1 MLLADREM
9 RTHITAHAELKAKKQ
24 LSEATIQKILALDQC
39 PTCLQKVDATHK
51 HVFAEK
57 EQQNAQAL
65 LQQMSSFEQSAS
77 QKEQAKAK
85 LQQEI
90 NALQQQQNAVRD
102 AQYKFQ
108 QYQQNLQRKE
118 LAEKRLAE
126 AAAAI
131 SSAEARKQQ
140 ASAFL
145 QSANSVE
152 TRYLAEKNRLDQLHQ
167 QEKTTSIEHAT
178 LLARQKMLF
187 ETVELLEKDIASKKE
202 ARKKLEHLDV
212 LNQWVGDFFTNL
224 MSVME
229 KHVMTKVYHEFNA
242 LFQQWFGLLIEDD
255 VLIAR
260 LDEEFSPVVQQ
271 NGYDTEVGNLSGG
284 EKTACALAYRLAL
297 NKVITALRSTIH
309 TKDVVILDEPTDGF
323 SAEQI
328 DRMRDVLDQL
338 KARQIILVSHEAKI
352 ESLADH
358 VLRVVKEEHMS
369 KVLAE
374 TR

>member
-1 MLLADREM
+1 MLLADKEM
-9 RTHITAHAELKAKKQ
+9 RTSITAQAELKAKKQ

-51 HVFAEK
+51 HTFAEK
-57 EQQNAQAL
+57 EQQNTQSI
-65 LQQMSSFEQSAS
+65 LQQMTTFETAVS
-77 QKEQAKAK
+77 QKEQTKNK

-90 NALQQQQNAVRD
+90 SALMLQQAASRD

-108 QYQQNLQRKE
+108 QYQSNLTRKQD
-118 LAEKRLAE
+118 AEKRMTETIAAVSAAE
-126 AAAAI
+126 L
-131 SSAEARKQQ
+131 RKQQ
-140 ASAFL
+140 ASTLL

-152 TRYLAEKNRLDQLHQ
+152 TRYQAEKTRLDQLQQ

-178 LLARQKMLF
+178 LLTRQKLLF
-187 ETVELLEKDIASKKE
+187 EAITLLEKDLETKQK
-202 ARKKLEHLDV
+202 AREQLAKLDV
-212 LNQWVGDFFTNL
+212 LHQWVNDFFTNL

-242 LFQQWFGLLIEDD
+242 LFQQWFGLMIEDE
-255 VLIAR
+255 VISAR
-260 LDEEFSPVVQQ
+260 LDDEFSPVVQQ
-271 NGYDTEVGNLSGG
+271 NGYDTDVENLSGG

-297 NKVITALRSTIH
+297 NKVISALRSSIH

-323 SAEQI
+323 SSEQV

-358 VLRVVKEEHMS
+358 VLKVVKEEHTS
-369 KVLAE
+369 KVVV
-374 TR
+374 